1 MCNMSQITLKV
12 SLNMTDSNILP
23 SHLNSLH
30 KIELFAGLSTDAL
43 TELSSLMKEVS
54 FKKNSMVITQGD
66 NTRSLFVIRS
76 GRLKVFANNEE
87 GDQTIFTFMKEGDFF
102 GELSLLDDA
111 PRSASV
117 IAVEDSRGFSLS
129 HHKFCTFLSNH
140 REVCQPL
147 FKALTARIRQ
157 MDETICN
164 LTSRD
169 TYGRLIQILYKEAEP
184 QPDGKLI
191 TQRFTH
197 QDLAEMIGSSREMVS
212 RILTDLRKGGY
223 ISVDKKRILLEK
235 KLPDHW

>member
-1 MCNMSQITLKV
+1 MADN
-12 SLNMTDSNILP
+12 NIRP
-23 SHLNSLH
+23 NHLNSLH
-30 KIELFAGLSTDAL
+30 KIELFAGLSTEAL

-54 FKKNSMVITQGD
+54 FKKNSLIITQGES
-66 NTRSLFVIRS
+66 TRSLFIITS

-87 GDQTIFTFMKEGDFF
+87 GDQTIFTFMGAGDFF

-117 IAVEDSRGFSLS
+117 LAVEDCKGFSLT
-129 HHKFCTFLSNH
+129 HDNFCIFLSNH
-140 REVCQPL
+140 SEVCQPL

-169 TYGRLIQILYKEAEP
+169 IYGRLIQILYQQAETDS
-184 QPDGKLI
+184 DGKLI

-212 RILTDLRKGGY
+212 RILTDLKKGGY
-223 ISVDKKRILLEK
+223 ISVDQKRITLEK
-235 KLPDHW
+235 KLPDRW